1 MIVWIAKLKVFA
13 ICSLLKKSANP
24 WFKIWGIQQYK
35 RIRMAERRPC
45 PFGADILVRRIQIRN
60 K

>member
-1 MIVWIAKLKVFA
+1 MVWVAKLKVFA

-24 WFKIWGIQQYK
+24 WFKIWGIQPYK
-35 RIRMAERRPC
+35 RKRMGERRPC
-45 PFGADILVRRIQIRN
+45 PYGADILLRRIEITN